1 MNDLDTLDLASLLP
15 SSIADDEEVQALAKV
30 VTQKLLNINDSI
42 NTLLLWKNLSRYD
55 DTILLH
61 LAWEYILICMMKSF
75 QKMSEN
81 S

>member
-1 MNDLDTLDLASLLP
+1 MNDLDALDLALLLP

-61 LAWEYILICMMKSF
+61 LAGNYILICMMKSF
-75 QKMSEN
+75 QKRSEN